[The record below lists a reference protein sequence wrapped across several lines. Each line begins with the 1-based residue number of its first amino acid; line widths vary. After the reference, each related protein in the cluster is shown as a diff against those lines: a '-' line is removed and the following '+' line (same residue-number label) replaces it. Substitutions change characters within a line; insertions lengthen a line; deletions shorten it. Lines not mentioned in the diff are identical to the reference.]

1 MSSQVLHCV
10 LTAQSKPL
18 VLKFKASLIACDV
31 YSHVLCCKS
40 AASPHLNNGVGK

>member
-1 MSSQVLHCV
+1 MSSQVLRSA

-18 VLKFKASLIACDV
+18 VLKFKTSLIACDI

-40 AASPHLNNGVGK
+40 AASPHFNNGVGK